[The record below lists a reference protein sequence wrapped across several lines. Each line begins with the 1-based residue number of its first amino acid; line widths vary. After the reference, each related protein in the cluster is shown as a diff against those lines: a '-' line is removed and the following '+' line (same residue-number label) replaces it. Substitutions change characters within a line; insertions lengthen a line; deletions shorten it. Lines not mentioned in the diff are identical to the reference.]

1 LLIQEQAG
9 RRGDK
14 RGEGLVHLVH
24 TIAAA
29 AGDRDSAG
37 KEEEIGRGE
46 RGGASRKR
54 GCVGSYRS
62 DQLGHSSTDYGLP
75 FQPNPAGID

>member
-1 LLIQEQAG
+1 VQ
-9 RRGDK
+9 RGWG
-14 RGEGLVHLVH
+14 GEGLVHLVH

-29 AGDRDSAG
+29 AAGDRDSVG

-46 RGGASRKR
+46 RGGARMPIGR
-54 GCVGSYRS
+54 GGCVGSYRS
-62 DQLGHSSTDYGLP
+62 DRLGHSATDYGLP